1 MVSIKFS
8 KSSILMFLKNLF
20 KRTAE
25 KIELHDIQAIILRE
39 RPLPYHGVNVFLE
52 ILDGQSGKAFLK
64 EILPYITSAKNWW
77 DSDDAWLS
85 VAFTYEGLKKLELPA
100 ATLQSFPDAF
110 KEGMATR
117 SQKLMDV
124 NENAP
129 EKWEAAFKDNRNHIA
144 VSIVAKS
151 KAELDAKKQA
161 ALQILSNHTGIK
173 LRIQADFD
181 TPIEGNFNH
190 FNFRDGIS
198 NPEIEGSGAERLNK
212 KERLIKAGEFILGY
226 TNETGNKYP
235 MPEPLVLAKNGT
247 FVIFRKYHSHVAA
260 FNKYLKDQA
269 KTKDEQEM
277 IAAKMVGRWR
287 SGAPLNMCPFKD
299 NPALGADTAKN
310 NDFDFT
316 NDQNGKIVPY
326 SSHMR
331 RMNPRDTKMAVMSD
345 VNLHRIIRKGVG
357 YGVPLAEGSTK
368 DDGIERGL
376 YFIAFSAKA
385 METLEFL
392 QREWVNNGNFVGL
405 KNERD
410 PMIGLNEGKGTFTMP
425 GDPLPKRFIGM
436 PTFNTLKGG
445 MYLFMPGINAIK
457 WMSGV

>member
-1 MVSIKFS
+1 
-8 KSSILMFLKNLF
+8 MFLKNLF
-20 KRTAE
+20 KRTSE

-52 ILDGQSGKAFLK
+52 MQDGQSGKAFLK
-64 EILPYITSAKNWW
+64 ELLPYITSAKNWW

-100 ATLQSFPDAF
+100 TTLESFPDAF
-110 KEGMATR
+110 KKGMAAR
-117 SQKLMDV
+117 NQKLMDI

-129 EKWEAAFKDNRNHIA
+129 EKWEAAFKDSRNHIA

-151 KAELDAKKQA
+151 KAELDAKRQIA
-161 ALQILSNHTGIK
+161 QHILSNHAGIK
-173 LRIQADFD
+173 LRFQADFD

-190 FNFRDGIS
+190 FGFRDGIS
-198 NPEIEGSGAERLNK
+198 NPEIEGSGAEQLNS
-212 KERLIKAGEFILGY
+212 KERPIKAGEFILGY
-226 TNETGNKYP
+226 INEAGNHYP
-235 MPEPLVLAKNGT
+235 MPQPFEFARNGT

-260 FNKYLKDQA
+260 FNKYLSEQA
-269 KTKDEQEM
+269 KSKDEQELL
-277 IAAKMVGRWR
+277 AAKIIGRWR

-299 NPALGADTAKN
+299 NATLGADITKN
-310 NDFDFT
+310 NDFDFS
-316 NDQNGKIVPY
+316 NDQSGKLVPY

-331 RMNPRDTKMAVMSD
+331 RMNPRNSKMAVMSD

-357 YGVPLAEGSTK
+357 YGPALPNGSTK
-368 DDGIERGL
+368 DDGKERGL
-376 YFIAFSAKA
+376 YFVAFSAKA

-392 QREWVNNGNFVGL
+392 QKEWVNNGNFVSL

-436 PTFNTLKGG
+436 PTFNTLMGG

-457 WMSGV
+457 WMSEVSL